1 MRLHTHRVQYWNGRY
16 FRTAGLWETGLVLN
30 LGHNG
35 FPCPNLAAFEEQE
48 NERQDASFERAEC
61 IATAP
66 PNTSSGP
73 AAPTTPLGQTGAAPT
88 PIPIDLD
95 IRVQAVSDDLL
106 GEDESMDADSD
117 VDEDTEGTEPSDQD
131 GDNGAT
137 EEEADAN
144 AQEHHKRT
152 KGFGTA
158 PQPDTEDSLGN
169 PFVLVIET
177 NGIHH
182 LPVHLCTCP
191 GAAPTDEQLLTSQ
204 LFPTSFQNIKTLFTF
219 KVLDDFRLSNLTYKT
234 SAYQYYLKLRRLTSP
249 AFPKSVPVRIA
260 LVDRVECYLTHYV
273 PQDRYREFRRVSRQ
287 WQNLELRKCFGFG
300 HEPRIPK
307 AGEMAYGCA
316 SCAQPGVNLPGN
328 WEDDPHLYV

>member
-1 MRLHTHRVQYWNGRY
+1 MVCADCSKLASKYRCLDCTLQPVYCRACCRRAHTRLHTHRVQYWNGRY

-35 FPCPNLAAFEEQE
+35 SPCPNFAVFEEQE
-48 NERQDASFERAEC
+48 NERQDASYEPAE
-61 IATAP
+61 AAP
-66 PNTSSGP
+66 PSASSEAAPPSASSGP
-73 AAPTTPLGQTGAAPT
+73 AAHTIPVGQTWAAPT

-95 IRVQAVSDDLL
+95 LRVQAVYDDLL
-106 GEDESMDADSD
+106 GEDESMEADSD
-117 VDEDTEGTEPSDQD
+117 AGDDGEDGETEPSDQD

-137 EEEADAN
+137 EEEADTN
-144 AQEHHKRT
+144 AQEHYKRT

-177 NGIHH
+177 NGIHK
-182 LPVHLCTCP
+182 LPLHLCTCP

-219 KVLDDFRLSNLTYKT
+219 KVLDDFRLSNLTCKT

-260 LVDRVECYLTHYV
+260 LVDL
-273 PQDRYREFRRVSRQ
+273 
-287 WQNLELRKCFGFG
+287 LE
-300 HEPRIPK
+300 
-307 AGEMAYGCA
+307 
-316 SCAQPGVNLPGN
+316 
-328 WEDDPHLYV
+328 